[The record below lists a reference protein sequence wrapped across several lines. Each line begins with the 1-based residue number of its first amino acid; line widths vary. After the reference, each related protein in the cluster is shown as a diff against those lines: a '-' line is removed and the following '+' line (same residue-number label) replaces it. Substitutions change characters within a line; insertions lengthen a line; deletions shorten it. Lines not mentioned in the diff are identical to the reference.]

1 MFVNEWDPVSSSYPA
16 ALRVRAEQLVGDGH
30 SVQEVARQ
38 LGVSVQT
45 VYRWRRVRVSA
56 SELARARARIDEL
69 EGEIDLLR
77 QAIAVM
83 KQVVPPKG
91 GTR

>member
-1 MFVNEWDPVSSSYPA
+1 LFVNEWDPVSSSYPA
-16 ALRVRAEQLVGDGH
+16 ALRVRAEQMVGDGY

-45 VYRWRRVRVSA
+45 VYRWRRVRTSG
-56 SELARARARIDEL
+56 SELARARARIGEL
-69 EGEIDLLR
+69 EEELDLLR
-77 QAIAVM
+77 EAIAVM

>member
-1 MFVNEWDPVSSSYPA
+1 MNEWDPVSSSYPA

-45 VYRWRRVRVSA
+45 VYRWRRVRMSA
-56 SELARARARIDEL
+56 SDLARARARIGEL
-69 EGEIDLLR
+69 EEEVDVLR
-77 QAIAVM
+77 EVIAAM